1 MYNKE
6 CRKFS
11 ENIGRSTM
19 KKSSYLKVLAPTV
32 ALSMILSACSG
43 GDDKAGDEKEK
54 KGTAKQEVTIL
65 ESSEIPT
72 MDSVMAQ
79 DTISFTILNNTNEG
93 LYRLDQ
99 DQKAVPAMA
108 EGPAEKSEDGL
119 TYTVKL
125 RDAKWSNGDP
135 VTANDF
141 VYAWR
146 RAADPAT
153 ASPYGPY
160 MMSGKI
166 LNADKIAAK
175 KAKPEELGIKAI
187 DEKTLE
193 IKLVKPL
200 PYFESLMTFGTF
212 LPQNQKFVES
222 QGKDY
227 ASGSDNLLSNGPFKI
242 NGWDGAEDVDWV
254 LEKNS
259 EYWDANTVTMEKMN
273 FNVQKEPQSSLN
285 MFQAGEADITP
296 KLAQAGVI
304 AQIESDPQLVRWL
317 EPSIFWL
324 KLNEKHKAF
333 ANENI
338 RRAITMA
345 IDKESLVNDVLKD
358 GSKAADYF
366 IPAEFVKDE
375 KGQDFRAKYDGFN
388 KYNVEEAKKLW
399 EQGLKEIGQK
409 ELSLT
414 YVGQDTDTAKLSDA
428 YIKDQLEKNLPG
440 IKINLK
446 NVPFAQK
453 LKLETALDYDIL
465 FSGWGPDYQDAM
477 TFADLYITDG
487 QNNNMAYSSEKYD
500 KFLAD
505 AGKEQDFGK
514 YTALLQDAEKTLL
527 EEDAALAPLYQRT
540 SNVLVAEKVKGF
552 TYHTFGPEY
561 TYKWLKVEE

>member
-1 MYNKE
+1 
-6 CRKFS
+6 
-11 ENIGRSTM
+11 M

-32 ALSMILSACSG
+32 ALSMILAACSG
-43 GDDKAGDEKEK
+43 SDDKAGDKKET
-54 KGTAKQEVTIL
+54 KGTVKQEITAL
-65 ESSEIPT
+65 ESAEIPS

-79 DTISFTILNNTNEG
+79 DVVSFTMLNNTNEG
-93 LYRLDQ
+93 LYRLDK

-108 EGPAEKSEDGL
+108 EGPAQASDDGL

-135 VTANDF
+135 VTAQDF
-141 VYAWR
+141 VFAWQ

-187 DEKTLE
+187 DDKTLE
-193 IKLVKPL
+193 IKLVKPIQ
-200 PYFESLMTFGTF
+200 YFESLMTFGTF
-212 LPQNQKFVES
+212 LPQNKKFVES
-222 QGKDY
+222 EGKDY

-242 NGWDGAEDVDWV
+242 TGWDGAEDVDWT
-254 LEKNS
+254 LEKNKD
-259 EYWDANTVTMEKMN
+259 YWDADSVAMEKIN

-296 KLAQAGVI
+296 KLSQAGVI
-304 AQIESDPQLVRWL
+304 AQVESDPQLVRWL

-324 KLNEKHKAF
+324 KLNEKNKAL
-333 ANENI
+333 ANVNI

-345 IDKESLVNDVLKD
+345 IDKDALVNDVLKD
-358 GSKAADYF
+358 GSRAANYF
-366 IPAEFVKDE
+366 VPAEFVKDE
-375 KGQDFRAKYDGFN
+375 KGQDFRAKYEGFN

-399 EQGLKEIGQK
+399 AQGLKEIGQK
-409 ELSLT
+409 EVTFT
-414 YVGQDTDTAKLSDA
+414 YIGQDTDTAKLSDA
-428 YIKDQLEKNLPG
+428 YFKDQLEKNLPG

-465 FSGWGPDYQDAM
+465 FSGWGPDYQDPM
-477 TFADLYITDG
+477 TFSDLYITDG
-487 QNNNMAYSSEKYD
+487 QNNNMAYSSKKYD
-500 KFLAD
+500 NYIAE
-505 AGKEQDFGK
+505 ANKETDNAK
-514 YTALLQDAEKTLL
+514 YYSLLQDAEKTLL
-527 EEDAALAPLYQRT
+527 DEDAALVPLYQRT
-540 SNVLVAEKVKGF
+540 SNVLVSDKVKGF
-552 TYHTFGPEY
+552 VYHTFGPEY
-561 TYKWLKVEE
+561 TYKWLKVEK